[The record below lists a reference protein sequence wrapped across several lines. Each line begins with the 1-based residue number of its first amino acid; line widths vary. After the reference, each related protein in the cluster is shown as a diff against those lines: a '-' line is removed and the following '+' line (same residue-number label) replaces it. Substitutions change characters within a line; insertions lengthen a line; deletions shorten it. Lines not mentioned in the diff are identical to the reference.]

1 MLVLTRKVGELVAIG
16 KAIKLKIISV
26 KGNRVRIGLDA
37 PDDVPIL
44 RHELLD
50 TVPPPYTDET

>member
-16 KAIKLKIISV
+16 KAIELKIISI
-26 KGNRVRIGLDA
+26 KGNRVRIGLNA

-44 RHELLD
+44 RLELID
-50 TVPPPYTDET
+50 AVPPPSTDET